1 LKKAAELNAADGD
14 LELVLGR
21 VHPARRTFMKSQPF
35 PVIELPAIA
44 PSSGGHATDDI
55 EGKLVRPNSLNLE
68 AFSVGVAWA
77 FACAVCLLIVLSVLL
92 VAAGYAGSTFS
103 SDLQP
108 NSASSSWGR

>member
-1 LKKAAELNAADGD
+1 
-14 LELVLGR
+14 
-21 VHPARRTFMKSQPF
+21 MKSKSF

-44 PSSGGHATDDI
+44 SSSGSNATDDV
-55 EGKLVRPNSLNLE
+55 ERKLMRPDSLNLE
-68 AFSVGVAWA
+68 AFTVGLPWA

-108 NSASSSWGR
+108 KSASSSWGR